1 MDPNAS
7 AYVSIGQATHSVDPA
22 VATYVPAEQV
32 MQIDASVAP
41 TAVEYVPFEQGIH
54 SYKPAVFA
62 YFPAGHVVQI
72 DTSVSAVQTSHVD
85 VTLSF
90 L

>member
-1 MDPNAS
+1 MVEEYAPID
-7 AYVSIGQATHSVDPA
+7 V
-22 VATYVPAEQV
+22 VPAEHV
-32 MQIDASVAP
+32 VQIDASVAP
-41 TAVEYVPFEQGIH
+41 TAVEYVPFEQGMH

-62 YFPAGHVVQI
+62 YFPAVHVVQI